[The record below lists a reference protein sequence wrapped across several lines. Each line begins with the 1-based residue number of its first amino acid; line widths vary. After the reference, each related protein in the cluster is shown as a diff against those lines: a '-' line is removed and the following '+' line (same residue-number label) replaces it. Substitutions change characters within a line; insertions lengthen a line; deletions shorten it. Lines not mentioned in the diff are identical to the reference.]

1 MISFLADAWSME
13 GAQSNNTRAKQ
24 SQVISHSK
32 PVMCPSHPCQ
42 VRVTSASSQRLPKLF
57 QAESESSR
65 DLIESSQGRITK
77 TVESFR
83 AIGLQARVNVV
94 SNQISNF
101 SCLFS
106 MKWHPKCDKLANEK
120 LKTRAQGSFSK
131 FDPRLFMS

>member
-13 GAQSNNTRAKQ
+13 GAQSNNTRANNHKSFRTPNQ
-24 SQVISHSK
+24 WCARVILVK
-32 PVMCPSHPCQ
+32 
-42 VRVTSASSQRLPKLF
+42 
-57 QAESESSR
+57 SESQAHRVRDFQNYFKPSQSR
-65 DLIESSQGRITK
+65 IVTWSSQGRITR

-83 AIGLQARVNVV
+83 AIGLHARVNVV